1 MTFRPSEMLNEAY
14 ELLAQ
19 VTLSHLA
26 TVPSVMDGESFGI
39 GTNIAL
45 LPGDPLELADLL
57 SDLPARISLTAVH
70 LLAQSACHGL
80 IPVECLQ
87 MRSRSNEASIQAI
100 IMGSKA
106 I

>member
-1 MTFRPSEMLNEAY
+1 MTFRPSEMLPKAY
-14 ELLAQ
+14 VLLAR

-57 SDLPARISLTAVH
+57 SDLPAWMSLDAVH
-70 LLAQSACHGL
+70 LLIQSACHAL
-80 IPVECLQ
+80 SPVEWLR
-87 MRSRSNEASIQAI
+87 MRFSSNEASIQAI
-100 IMGSKA
+100 MMGSKA